1 MTLRTVDSFTAN
13 GREQTPVW
21 NVDVSVVSA
30 LAQRQH
36 QLEGWAHAQLPL
48 LGLGPLTGGLVAVSG
63 DASFRRY
70 FRARS
75 AAAPVILVDAP
86 PERENSQPFLDVAA
100 RLAAAGV
107 RVPRVLAS
115 DLDAGWL
122 CLEDFGDALLWPALD
137 AARQAGDLAAALQLY
152 QRCFGEL
159 LLIQQAGNLEELPA
173 YDAGLLR
180 RELQLFPQWCCGGLL
195 GLTLTAQEQALIE
208 ATFGHLTA
216 RALQQPRVLVHR
228 DYHSR
233 NLMLLAEPGRTIG
246 VIDFQDA
253 VAGPATYDLVSLL
266 KDCYIAWP
274 AATVRQWALAYAAEA
289 RRAGI
294 PLAADD
300 EEFLHDFALM
310 GAQRHL
316 KVLGIFC
323 RLWLRDGKPGY
334 LKDLLLTFRYTL
346 EALAPYAE
354 HAAFVDFLQRRI
366 APALPPA
373 IAAAESIARQRG
385 QLA

>member
-1 MTLRTVDSFTAN
+1 M
-13 GREQTPVW
+13 
-21 NVDVSVVSA
+21 SVASA

-36 QLEGWAHAQLPL
+36 LLERWAAAQLPR
-48 LGLGPLTGGLVAVSG
+48 LGRGPLIGGLVAVSG

-75 AAAPVILVDAP
+75 VAGPVILVDAP
-86 PERENSQPFLDVAA
+86 PERENSQPFIDMAS

-122 CLEDFGDALLWPALD
+122 CLEDLGDALLWPALD
-137 AARQAGDLAAALQLY
+137 AARRAGDLVAAGQLY
-152 QRCFGEL
+152 QRCFAEL
-159 LLIQQAGNLEELPA
+159 LLIQQAGDLDALPD
-173 YDAGLLR
+173 YDAALLR
-180 RELQLFPQWCCGGLL
+180 RELQLFPQWCCSGLL
-195 GLTLTAQEQALIE
+195 GLTLTTQEQTLIE
-208 ATFGHLTA
+208 TTFGHLTA

-233 NLMLLAEPGRTIG
+233 NLMLLAEPGRAIG

-274 AATVRQWALAYAAEA
+274 EAAVRQWALAYAAEA
-289 RRAGI
+289 RRVGI

-300 EEFLHDFALM
+300 DAFLHDFALM

-316 KVLGIFC
+316 KVLGIFS

-334 LKDLLLTFRYTL
+334 LKDLPLTFRYTL
-346 EALAPYAE
+346 EALAPVAE
-354 HAAFVDFLQRRI
+354 LADFVAFLQRRL
-366 APALPPA
+366 APALPAA
-373 IAAAESIARQRG
+373 IAAAETAARQRG

>member
-1 MTLRTVDSFTAN
+1 M
-13 GREQTPVW
+13 
-21 NVDVSVVSA
+21 SVASA

-36 QLEGWAHAQLPL
+36 LLERWADVQLPV
-48 LGLGPLTGGLVAVSG
+48 LGLGPLIGGLVAVSG

-75 AAAPVILVDAP
+75 AAGPVILVDAP
-86 PERENSQPFLDVAA
+86 PERENSQPFIDMAS

-122 CLEDFGDALLWPALD
+122 CLEDLGDALLWPALD
-137 AARQAGDLAAALQLY
+137 AARQAGDLLAAGQLY

-159 LLIQQAGNLEELPA
+159 LLIQQAGDLDALPA
-173 YDAGLLR
+173 YDAALLR
-180 RELQLFPQWCCGGLL
+180 RELQLFPQWCCSGLL

-233 NLMLLAEPGRTIG
+233 NLMLLAEPGRAIG

-274 AATVRQWALAYAAEA
+274 EAAVRQWALAYAAEA
-289 RRAGI
+289 RRVGI

-300 EEFLHDFALM
+300 DAFLHDFALM

-316 KVLGIFC
+316 KVLGIFS

-334 LKDLLLTFRYTL
+334 LKDLPLTFRYTL
-346 EALAPYAE
+346 EALAPVAE
-354 HAAFVDFLQRRI
+354 LADFVAFLQRRL
-366 APALPPA
+366 APALPAA
-373 IAAAESIARQRG
+373 IAAAETAARQRG